1 MFPDFPNFFGN
12 LHYFLKGKTLAMF
25 RKAIYEQMP
34 IAGNGITLQETD
46 DGIIV
51 SSKQG
56 NVTASTSVIDFTGVL
71 SGENVIIQG
80 GKVLGVSWSTYTP
93 NNPSSGGWTETVA
106 TVAGTTLAVATG
118 FTIWL
123 KITFVPTTNPVV
135 GALSAAD
142 QETLTVV
149 GGTGGGGGGGG
160 GGAAGGKT
168 TGGDGVNGTVGANGT
183 AGTPG
188 AGGAGGAAGTN
199 SPSSGGLEE
208 GGNGGSGGYGEGGD
222 TGLEVFFQNYA
233 NAAAQIRRW
242 TVSAAVLEV
251 HSSAPA
257 ASATVAYLPMLSRS
271 GSTITHH
278 QVGSVFLSLPSVTF
292 I

>member
-1 MFPDFPNFFGN
+1 
-12 LHYFLKGKTLAMF
+12 MF

-56 NVTASTSVIDFTGVL
+56 KSTATSSVIDFTGVV
-71 SGENVIIQG
+71 SGDDVIIQG

-106 TVAGTTLAVATG
+106 TVAGTTLAVADG

-123 KITFVPTTNPVV
+123 KITLAPTTNPVV
-135 GALSAAD
+135 GALSSSD
-142 QETLTVV
+142 QETLTVI

-168 TGGDGVNGTVGANGT
+168 TGGDGVDGTIGAAGT

-199 SPSSGGLEE
+199 SPSSGGEE
-208 GGNGGSGGYGEGGD
+208 AGGNGGSGGYGEGGEE
-222 TGLEVFFQNYA
+222 GLEVFFQNYA
-233 NAAAQIRRW
+233 KAAAQIRRW

-251 HSSAPA
+251 YASPPS
-257 ASATVAYLPMLSRS
+257 ASATVAYLPMLTRS

>member
-1 MFPDFPNFFGN
+1 LFPEFPNFFGN
-12 LHYFLKGKTLAMF
+12 LHYFLKGKTLALF

-34 IAGNGITLQETD
+34 IAGNGITLQETE

-56 NVTASTSVIDFTGVL
+56 RATATASVIDFTGVL

-80 GKVLGVSWSTYTP
+80 GKVLGVSWSTYDV
-93 NNPSSGGWTETVA
+93 NNPSSGGWTESVA
-106 TVAGTTLAVATG
+106 TVAGATLAVADG
-118 FTIWL
+118 FSIWL
-123 KITFVPTTNPVV
+123 QIGITPSTGQVV

-160 GGAAGGKT
+160 GGGCGGKT
-168 TGGDGVNGTVGANGT
+168 TGGEGANGV
-183 AGTPG
+183 AGGNGSSGSPG
-188 AGGAGGAAGTN
+188 TGGAGGLGGTN
-199 SPSSGGLEE
+199 SPPSEPKNAGDGGQ
-208 GGNGGSGGYGEGGD
+208 GGYGESGEE
-222 TGLEVFFQNYA
+222 GLLVQFQNYTK
-233 NAAAQIRRW
+233 AAANIRKW
-242 TVSAAVLEV
+242 TVSSASFVVSASKPS
-251 HSSAPA
+251 SSATTA
-257 ASATVAYLPMLSRS
+257 NLRLLTRS

-278 QVGSVFLSLPSVTF
+278 QVGSVFISLPTVTF

>member
-1 MFPDFPNFFGN
+1 
-12 LHYFLKGKTLAMF
+12 
-25 RKAIYEQMP
+25 MP
-34 IAGNGITLQETD
+34 IAGNGITLQETE

-56 NVTASTSVIDFTGVL
+56 RATATSSIIDFTGIL

-93 NNPSSGGWTETVA
+93 NNPSSGGWTESVA
-106 TVAGTTLAVATG
+106 TVAGATLAVADG

-123 KITFVPTTNPVV
+123 KITFSPTTTPVV

-160 GGAAGGKT
+160 GGGAGGRT
-168 TGGDGVNGTVGANGT
+168 TGGDGGDGTVGADGVT
-183 AGTPG
+183 GTPG
-188 AGGAGGAAGTN
+188 AGGAGGSAGSN
-199 SPSSGGLEE
+199 VPGSGEEE
-208 GGNGGSGGYGEGGD
+208 GAFGGAGGYGEGGEE
-222 TGLEVFFQNYA
+222 GLEVFFQNYTK
-233 NAAAQIRRW
+233 AAAQIRRW

-251 HSSAPA
+251 YASPPS
-257 ASATVAYLPMLSRS
+257 ASATVAYLPMLTRS

-278 QVGSVFLSLPSVTF
+278 QVGSVFISLPTVTF

>member
-56 NVTASTSVIDFTGVL
+56 KATATSSVIDFTGVL

-106 TVAGTTLAVATG
+106 TVAGTTLAVADG

-123 KITFVPTTNPVV
+123 KITLVPTTNPVV
-135 GALSAAD
+135 GALSSAD
-142 QETLTVV
+142 QETLTVI
-149 GGTGGGGGGGG
+149 GGISPVTGGSISMRPL
-160 GGAAGGKT
+160 
-168 TGGDGVNGTVGANGT
+168 
-183 AGTPG
+183 TPG
-188 AGGAGGAAGTN
+188 R
-199 SPSSGGLEE
+199 SSEAWPK
-208 GGNGGSGGYGEGGD
+208 S
-222 TGLEVFFQNYA
+222 
-233 NAAAQIRRW
+233 AAAAR
-242 TVSAAVLEV
+242 
-251 HSSAPA
+251 SSP
-257 ASATVAYLPMLSRS
+257 R
-271 GSTITHH
+271 
-278 QVGSVFLSLPSVTF
+278 
-292 I
+292 

>member
-1 MFPDFPNFFGN
+1 LFPEFPNFFGN

-34 IAGNGITLQETD
+34 IAGNGITLQETE

-56 NVTASTSVIDFTGVL
+56 RATATSSIIDFTGVL

-80 GKVLGVSWSTYTP
+80 GKVLGVSWSTYMP
-93 NNPSSGGWTETVA
+93 NDPSSGGWTESVA
-106 TVAGTTLAVATG
+106 TVAGATLAVADG
-118 FTIWL
+118 FSIWL
-123 KITFVPTTNPVV
+123 QIGITPSTSQVI

-160 GGAAGGKT
+160 GGGCGGKT
-168 TGGDGVNGTVGANGT
+168 TGGEGANGV
-183 AGTPG
+183 AGNNGSSGSPG
-188 AGGAGGAAGTN
+188 TGGASGVGGTN
-199 SPSSGGLEE
+199 SPPSEPKNAGDGGQ
-208 GGNGGSGGYGEGGD
+208 GGYGEGGEE
-222 TGLEVFFQNYA
+222 GLLVQFQNYTK
-233 NAAAQIRRW
+233 AAANIRKW
-242 TVSAAVLEV
+242 TVS
-251 HSSAPA
+251 SASFQVYGSPPTGN
-257 ASATVAYLPMLSRS
+257 ATTAYLRLLTRS

-278 QVGSVFLSLPSVTF
+278 QVGSVFISLPTVTF